1 MIKRTA
7 AAFVVAAGALGIMAP
22 TAGAAPGGQ
31 SKNTFLAQCTGGTLA
46 GETIVV
52 PGGSGNSVFLD
63 DGTHLRVTRIRGVFD
78 GQSFEQFYGSKQ
90 GTHTC
95 IGSISDEEGTFTF
108 DVTLAEV
115 PPRRS

>member
-7 AAFVVAAGALGIMAP
+7 AGLAIAAGALGLMAP
-22 TAGAAPGGQ
+22 AAGAAPGGQ
-31 SKNTFLAQCTGGTLA
+31 SKNTFLARCTGGTLA
-46 GETIVV
+46 GETLLV

-63 DGTHLRVTRIRGVFD
+63 DGTHLRVTRFRGQFN
-78 GQSFEQFYGSKQ
+78 GESFEQFYGSKQ

-95 IGSISDEEGTFTF
+95 TGSVSDEEGTFFF